1 MKTVMQRTSACA
13 ALLCSALLL
22 AACGSLL
29 KKEAPPAPVPVAD
42 TLPNPQVLL
51 LGEVHDNAQ
60 GHRLRVAELQ
70 RRLAAGWRPVIVME
84 QFDRENQALLTR
96 AARDCAD
103 PDCIIRVMEQ
113 PRWDWSLYRPVL
125 DLAISYQL
133 PLVAAGLSP
142 ADASR
147 IVRDGI
153 RWSMPPAMVSTYL
166 AAPVPADIVEGQKK
180 EVQAARCNMLPDMM
194 VDGVVNA
201 QVARDI
207 WMAKLIR
214 DQAPRDVVL
223 IAGNE
228 HVRKDL
234 GVPRWLKLAD
244 PQLTVRSI
252 GYLEQGAA
260 AYPGEF
266 DLTQT
271 MPAQARPD
279 PCAKFKK

>member
-1 MKTVMQRTSACA
+1 MISAA
-13 ALLCSALLL
+13 ASAAITAGRLSFT
-22 AACGSLL
+22 AV
-29 KKEAPPAPVPVAD
+29 PPIGQTRFSKRSGWPISRD
-42 TLPNPQVLL
+42 SQ
-51 LGEVHDNAQ
+51 
-60 GHRLRVAELQ
+60 LR
-70 RRLAAGWRPVIVME
+70 
-84 QFDRENQALLTR
+84 
-96 AARDCAD
+96 
-103 PDCIIRVMEQ
+103 
-113 PRWDWSLYRPVL
+113 
-125 DLAISYQL
+125 
-133 PLVAAGLSP
+133 
-142 ADASR
+142 
-147 IVRDGI
+147 
-153 RWSMPPAMVSTYL
+153 
-166 AAPVPADIVEGQKK
+166 K
-180 EVQAARCNMLPDMM
+180 
-194 VDGVVNA
+194 
-201 QVARDI
+201 VARDI

-271 MPAQARPD
+271 MSAQARPD